1 MDIQLD
7 YSIAQAYVPDVV
19 RVILRQIVRFWIGDF
34 GFWIGDF
41 GFWIGDFG
49 FWIGL
54 LTSDS
59 YFEFEP
65 SAGEKRAKSSQLV
78 NAHSTKT
85 KMYEAS

>member
-49 FWIGL
+49 FWIGDFGFWIGDFGFWIGDFGL
-54 LTSDS
+54 DS
-59 YFEFEP
+59 
-65 SAGEKRAKSSQLV
+65 
-78 NAHSTKT
+78 
-85 KMYEAS
+85 